1 MRMSGFAL
9 QYLLVKVKIH
19 LQVIHLQM
27 ALKSLHNKIAFK
39 GPGRPD
45 FTLDLCVPKSGIWLP
60 TYNKMD
66 NAYWFY
72 KVSFSPIRALGREC

>member
-1 MRMSGFAL
+1 MGMSSFAL
-9 QYLLVKVKIH
+9 PYLLAKVKIH

-27 ALKSLHNKIAFK
+27 ALNSLHNKIAFK
-39 GPGRPD
+39 GTRRPD

-66 NAYWFY
+66 NAYWLY
-72 KVSFSPIRALGREC
+72 KVSFSPIRTLGREC